1 MFVQLCTKPVPNA
14 LKEHRIYNTLVK
26 QNVFMSVLFIRWF
39 LGSPP
44 SGTYTSFTSP
54 PCFIPPWSFL
64 CLLTHQLYSYCL
76 QGRLAYYIKQNLFRW
91 IGVFLRITKKESEWF
106 SIETSPSWY
115 AILKYAR
122 TMINKLRRLDGRGHF
137 KALFTSFSRRALHK
151 DIGTCSNFKAKYW
164 SFPLLYHDSL
174 WPKNVMLES
183 LMQI

>member
-1 MFVQLCTKPVPNA
+1 MFVQLCTKSVPNA

-44 SGTYTSFTSP
+44 SGTYTRFTSP
-54 PCFIPPWSFL
+54 PCFIPPWISMPTNSPVVLLLPTRLF
-64 CLLTHQLYSYCL
+64 CLLHQTKPF
-76 QGRLAYYIKQNLFRW
+76 QMNR
-91 IGVFLRITKKESEWF
+91 VFLRITKKESEWF
-106 SIETSPSWY
+106 SIETSPTWY

-122 TMINKLRRLDGRGHF
+122 TMINKLRWLDGRGHY

-164 SFPLLYHDSL
+164 SFTLLYHDS
-174 WPKNVMLES
+174 
-183 LMQI
+183 

>member
-1 MFVQLCTKPVPNA
+1 MFSCQSCLFGGFLVHRPRGRIQVLPAHLA
-14 LKEHRIYNTLVK
+14 LSRH
-26 QNVFMSVLFIRWF
+26 
-39 LGSPP
+39 G
-44 SGTYTSFTSP
+44 
-54 PCFIPPWSFL
+54 FL

-91 IGVFLRITKKESEWF
+91 IGFFFAYYEKESEWF
-106 SIETSPSWY
+106 SIETSPTWY

-122 TMINKLRRLDGRGHF
+122 TMINKLRWLDGRGHY

-174 WPKNVMLES
+174 WPKMS
-183 LMQI
+183 C